1 MENDDVLTKNRFD
14 SRNGEYIR
22 ERFSPLCHSDFR
34 TLTDNM
40 ENIAATFEIMVNSF
54 TDADE
59 LMNFAAT
66 CGIQD

>member
-1 MENDDVLTKNRFD
+1 MENDDVLTKNRYD
-14 SRNGEYIR
+14 TYNGEYIR
-22 ERFSPLCHSDFR
+22 EPFSPLCYTDFR

-40 ENIAATFEIMVNSF
+40 GNIAATFEKMVNSF

-66 CGIQD
+66 